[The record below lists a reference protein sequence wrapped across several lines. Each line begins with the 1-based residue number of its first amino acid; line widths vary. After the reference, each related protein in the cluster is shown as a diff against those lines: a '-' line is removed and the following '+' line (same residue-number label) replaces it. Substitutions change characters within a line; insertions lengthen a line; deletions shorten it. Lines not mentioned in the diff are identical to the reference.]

1 FGAVSCGKALLF
13 QRNPSEAIFMRAFPP
28 NTVKQAAADRDVR
41 PGRAGPASRGGQQVD
56 EAFLR
61 PAGFIG
67 LLGIAMIHFVD
78 LFKTWKER
86 PLIGV
91 AFLALIVACL
101 LAAGELVMNP
111 RRGWQAAGILG
122 ALALLSYIVSR

>member
-1 FGAVSCGKALLF
+1 
-13 QRNPSEAIFMRAFPP
+13 MRTVPP
-28 NTVKQAAADRDVR
+28 NAAKEATEARGVR
-41 PGRAGPASRGGQQVD
+41 PGPAGPGSPRATGGEQID

-78 LFKTWKER
+78 LFRTWKER

-91 AFLALIVACL
+91 AFLALIIACV
-101 LAAGELVMNP
+101 LAAGWWSTPGEGGKP
-111 RRGWQAAGILG
+111 PASW
-122 ALALLSYIVSR
+122 ALLRWRATS

>member
-1 FGAVSCGKALLF
+1 
-13 QRNPSEAIFMRAFPP
+13 MRTVRP
-28 NTVKQAAADRDVR
+28 NTVKQAAEARGVR
-41 PGRAGPASRGGQQVD
+41 PGPASSGSPGPGGGQID

-78 LFKTWKER
+78 LFRTWKER

-91 AFLALIVACL
+91 AFLALIIACV
-101 LAAGELVMNP
+101 LAAGWWSTPGEGGKP
-111 RRGWQAAGILG
+111 PASW
-122 ALALLSYIVSR
+122 ALLRWRATS